1 MAPRLWE
8 VCVAAFGLGL
18 LGLFIYRATLAPLS
32 KLPGPWHTRFSD
44 VILMYKEFTAHRR
57 VYIHELHKKF
67 GPVVRL
73 GPHEVSFT
81 SVEALKE
88 IYQSGGSGY
97 DKTEFYN
104 LFVQYGTRTTFSTL
118 QKREHDQMK
127 RYIAGSYANT
137 SIMHSEVLSG
147 IRERV
152 GAFLRRCEEAEKPAI
167 DFYVYLHCFAMDCA
181 SFHLLH
187 PHGTKSIDGRDLHL
201 MQEYSFGDTL
211 RTKLLRYRLPTITR
225 WMETI
230 WRYVKKFVPSPF
242 ERTCSNSTAAKLLRY
257 RLPTITRWME
267 TFQQKVES
275 KIGQFVITACEQT
288 DSGDHSLAYKLKNSK
303 AEFRPIQVAAECM
316 NHLAAG
322 IDTTG
327 DALCFLMYQLSQPGS
342 RHFQDKLIAELLS
355 NKDKALDEL
364 PYLEAVIKEG
374 LRCFPPIPMS
384 QPRCVPSAGRIIDGY
399 FIPAKTIVSCQAWSL
414 HQLNPH
420 IFDQGDQFL
429 PERWLDPNAAL
440 EMNRLFFSFGAGGRS
455 CTGRHLA
462 LVEMKCLLRELYS
475 RYKTRIAPEMKGS
488 MDLYDQA
495 ISTRPLDQTCLLV
508 LEPVTMLES

>member
-211 RTKLLRYRLPTITR
+211 RITSISFANYN
-225 WMETI
+225 T
-230 WRYVKKFVPSPF
+230 
-242 ERTCSNSTAAKLLRY
+242 
-257 RLPTITRWME
+257 
-267 TFQQKVES
+267 
-275 KIGQFVITACEQT
+275 T

>member
-1 MAPRLWE
+1 MASALGLQPNL
-8 VCVAAFGLGL
+8 VGPLGIPTPFTDGGQYSGFPAAFAALPLNPSYKAREEDGRSQIGASNHYP
-18 LGLFIYRATLAPLS
+18 YRATLAPLS
-32 KLPGPWHTRFSD
+32 KLPGPWYSRFSD

-73 GPHEVSFT
+73 GPNEVSFT
-81 SVEALKE
+81 SVEALRE

-104 LFVQYGTRTTFSTL
+104 LFIQYGTRTTFSTL

-137 SIMHSEVLSG
+137 NIMHPEVVEG
-147 IRERV
+147 IQERV
-152 GAFLRRCEEAEKPAI
+152 GAFLRQCEEAEKPAI
-167 DFYVYLHCFAMDCA
+167 DFYVYLHCFSMDCA

-187 PHGTKSIDGRDLHL
+187 PHGTKSIEGRDLHL
-201 MQEYSFGDTL
+201 MREYSFGDTL
-211 RTKLLRYRLPTITR
+211 KKKLLRYRLPAITS
-225 WMETI
+225 WLE
-230 WRYVKKFVPSPF
+230 K
-242 ERTCSNSTAAKLLRY
+242 
-257 RLPTITRWME
+257 
-267 TFQQKVES
+267 TFQKNSES
-275 KIGQFVITACEQT
+275 KIG
-288 DSGDHSLAYKLKNSK
+288 HLAYKLKTSK
-303 AEFRPIQVAAECM
+303 AAFRQIQVAAECM

-327 DALCFLMYQLSQPGS
+327 DALCFLMHQLSLSGT
-342 RHFQDKLIAELLS
+342 HHVQDKLIAELSS

-384 QPRCVPSAGRIIDGY
+384 QPRCVPSAGRVIDGY
-399 FIPAKTIVSCQAWSL
+399 FIPAKSIVSCQAWSV
-414 HQLNPH
+414 HQLNPQ

-429 PERWLDPNAAL
+429 PERWLDPKAAI
-440 EMNRLFFSFGAGGRS
+440 EMNRLFFSFSAGGRS

-462 LVEMKCLLRELYS
+462 MVEMKCLLRELYS
-475 RYKTRIAPEMKGS
+475 RYKTRIAPEMQGS
-488 MDLYDQA
+488 MELYDQA
-495 ISTRPLDQTCLLV
+495 ISTRPLDQTCLLT
-508 LEPVTMLES
+508 LEPISGLKS